1 MIKEFAFGLSNR
13 HHFQEVEK
21 MGDWTGL
28 DKDTFTSLYD
38 YDEYVIEFY
47 AKNKTLSG
55 FDGLIYIPDEFILDV
70 DGPETEKAIQRTIGL
85 LILLKDINV
94 PYNLYFSGRGFH
106 VGIPSTAFRW
116 RPDKELHLKVKDAL
130 TAKGIFEY
138 ADVSVTDKSRI
149 IRLLNTKNRKSNLY
163 KIYLTQTELHSHPE
177 DIIKLARKPREIVV
191 PRHECNPVFDVMV
204 REKEAM
210 KLVLKKKIVGR

>member
-55 FDGLIYIPDEFILDV
+55 FDGLIYIPDEYILDV

-130 TAKGIFEY
+130 TNAGIFEY
-138 ADVSVTDKSRI
+138 ADPSVTDKTRL
-149 IRLLNTKNRKSNLY
+149 IRLANTKNLKSGFW
-163 KIYLTQTELHSHPE
+163 KVQITEQMLHK
-177 DIIKLARKPREIVV
+177 DI
-191 PRHECNPVFDVMV
+191 
-204 REKEAM
+204 
-210 KLVLKKKIVGR
+210 